1 MSIKTAKTNSKP
13 VYQYLDYLIDVSFL
27 GGNRFFEVLL
37 ENSAYRAMHTGD
49 VLLLETKYSVQAL
62 F

>member
-27 GGNRFFEVLL
+27 GGNRFFELLL
-37 ENSAYRAMHTGD
+37 ENSAYRAMHTGY
-49 VLLLETKYSVQAL
+49 VLLL
-62 F
+62 